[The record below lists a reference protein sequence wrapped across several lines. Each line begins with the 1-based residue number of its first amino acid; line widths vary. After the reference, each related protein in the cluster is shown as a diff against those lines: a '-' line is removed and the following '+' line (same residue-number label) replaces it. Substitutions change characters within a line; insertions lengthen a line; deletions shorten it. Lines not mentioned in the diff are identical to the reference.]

1 MPDSRSFEKYDCRGA
16 MEQLV
21 NVVQELS
28 LARDLQTVMAIVR
41 RAAREITGA
50 DGATFVLRDGDLCH
64 YAEEN
69 AIRPLW
75 KGKRFPMSACISGW
89 VMNHKTPALIEDIYS
104 DDRIPAEVYRPTFVK
119 SLVMVP
125 IRRSDPIG
133 AIGNYWAY
141 AKKPEPEVVKILQA
155 LADTTSVAMENV
167 QLYSELEQRVKDRT
181 AQLEAANNELEA
193 FSYTVSHDLR
203 SPLRRIEGFTSQL
216 AMRYSASLDDTGQD
230 CIRRVFRS
238 VERCRNTIDDL
249 LTLSRTTRG
258 ILNRQP
264 VNLASLARE
273 IVSDLK
279 ENGSRG
285 DVDFVA
291 PENAGAVC
299 DAGLLRVAMENLL
312 GNALKFSNK
321 APAPRV
327 EFGVSQSNGEKAFY
341 VKDNGIGFDPE
352 FADGLF
358 EPFQR
363 LHSDADYKGTGIGLA
378 TVYRII
384 MRHGGRIWAEATPG
398 SGATFYFTLDT
409 K

>member
-1 MPDSRSFEKYDCRGA
+1 

>member
-1 MPDSRSFEKYDCRGA
+1 

-312 GNALKFSNK
+312 GNALEFSNK

>member
-1 MPDSRSFEKYDCRGA
+1 

-69 AIRPLW
+69 AISPLW

-141 AKKPEPEVVKILQA
+141 AQKPEPEVVKILQA
-155 LADTTSVAMENV
+155 LADTTSVAMKNV

-279 ENGSRG
+279 EN
-285 DVDFVA
+285 V
-291 PENAGAVC
+291 PEAMSI
-299 DAGLLRVAMENLL
+299 LLR
-312 GNALKFSNK
+312 LKM
-321 APAPRV
+321 P
-327 EFGVSQSNGEKAFY
+327 
-341 VKDNGIGFDPE
+341 
-352 FADGLF
+352 GLF
-358 EPFQR
+358 AMRGSCGLPWKTCSAMHWNSAIKHPR
-363 LHSDADYKGTGIGLA
+363 L
-378 TVYRII
+378 
-384 MRHGGRIWAEATPG
+384 G
-398 SGATFYFTLDT
+398 SSSA
-409 K
+409 

>member
-1 MPDSRSFEKYDCRGA
+1 

-141 AKKPEPEVVKILQA
+141 AQKPEPEVVKILQA
-155 LADTTSVAMENV
+155 LADTTSVAMKNV

-279 ENGSRG
+279 EN
-285 DVDFVA
+285 V
-291 PENAGAVC
+291 PEAMSI
-299 DAGLLRVAMENLL
+299 LLR
-312 GNALKFSNK
+312 LKM
-321 APAPRV
+321 P
-327 EFGVSQSNGEKAFY
+327 
-341 VKDNGIGFDPE
+341 
-352 FADGLF
+352 GLF
-358 EPFQR
+358 AMRGSCGLPWKTCSAMHWNSAIKHPR
-363 LHSDADYKGTGIGLA
+363 L
-378 TVYRII
+378 
-384 MRHGGRIWAEATPG
+384 G
-398 SGATFYFTLDT
+398 SSSA
-409 K
+409 

>member
-1 MPDSRSFEKYDCRGA
+1 

-69 AIRPLW
+69 AISPLW

-141 AKKPEPEVVKILQA
+141 AQKPEPEVVKILQA
-155 LADTTSVAMENV
+155 LADTTSVAMKNV

-312 GNALKFSNK
+312 GNALEFSNK

>member
-1 MPDSRSFEKYDCRGA
+1 
-16 MEQLV
+16 
-21 NVVQELS
+21 
-28 LARDLQTVMAIVR
+28 
-41 RAAREITGA
+41 
-50 DGATFVLRDGDLCH
+50 
-64 YAEEN
+64 
-69 AIRPLW
+69 
-75 KGKRFPMSACISGW
+75 
-89 VMNHKTPALIEDIYS
+89 
-104 DDRIPAEVYRPTFVK
+104 
-119 SLVMVP
+119 
-125 IRRSDPIG
+125 
-133 AIGNYWAY
+133 
-141 AKKPEPEVVKILQA
+141 
-155 LADTTSVAMENV
+155 
-167 QLYSELEQRVKDRT
+167 
-181 AQLEAANNELEA
+181 
-193 FSYTVSHDLR
+193 
-203 SPLRRIEGFTSQL
+203 
-216 AMRYSASLDDTGQD
+216 
-230 CIRRVFRS
+230 
-238 VERCRNTIDDL
+238 
-249 LTLSRTTRG
+249 LSRTTRG